1 MFVENIEQIVYQR
14 ILGNVYLRGKCPFFC
29 FTFFRQTPPEYNFL
43 KGHLFHFSN
52 SELFSVF
59 MECVCYKYRGFVTN
73 QKTDEAND
81 RILLESAQS
90 SWKSLFR
97 SATAI

>member
-1 MFVENIEQIVYQR
+1 MPIFLFYFFPSDATR
-14 ILGNVYLRGKCPFFC
+14 IQLPKRSPLPFFGMY
-29 FTFFRQTPPEYNFL
+29 F
-43 KGHLFHFSN
+43 
-52 SELFSVF
+52 
-59 MECVCYKYRGFVTN
+59 YKYRGFVTN

>member
-1 MFVENIEQIVYQR
+1 MPIFLFYFFPSDATR
-14 ILGNVYLRGKCPFFC
+14 IQLPKRSPLPFFK
-29 FTFFRQTPPEYNFL
+29 FKIIFKRYGMYF
-43 KGHLFHFSN
+43 
-52 SELFSVF
+52 
-59 MECVCYKYRGFVTN
+59 YKYRGFVTN